1 MKDAHRILIGS
12 LGDDIHSVGQSLLKI
27 ALQESGFFVHNLGIG
42 NTIDQF
48 FKLAPQFDA
57 ILISCINGHVD
68 LFLEEFA
75 HKLSQFQLSDSEQ
88 KVWYLG
94 GNLSVKED
102 EDKVIRKYLQ
112 MGFDYVAA
120 KPVSWQIV
128 VKQLHK
134 DFSNRE
140 IPKKNI
146 SLQSLEIQA
155 EHLSLDLVHDEPMT
169 DIEFNTI
176 RSEVLGSWPTGAAVL
191 TADIKANHSDKSK
204 NLSRLLRTQQQRQ
217 TYPLKQPR
225 TGVAHVED
233 EIEILQYLEEHGSDI
248 ASIQLD
254 AASRKN
260 MYKKAEEGVLR
271 TDKGKISFL
280 NGYPVPIHGVP
291 GIEKILHTIKSPF
304 QIRAGSPDHRLIYEI
319 GLAGGA
325 TSVEG
330 GFICYLFPYDKTTSP
345 ITCLQYWK
353 YVDKLAAWY
362 YQEYG
367 IIINRE
373 YFGPLTTSLI
383 EPTIPICINI
393 IQSVLSAKAGVKCIS
408 VSLAEQGN
416 RSQDIAAIQTLLE
429 TTQLFLN
436 KYGLKD
442 CNLSTVF
449 HQYMAAF
456 PTSLEKASNLIVGSS
471 TTAALSMANKVMIK
485 TPVESFKIPNRQDN
499 ANALQLTQTGF
510 EKATELHID
519 HNVVNIEKKFLKKQV
534 IAIMNY
540 IEVVG
545 NGSLAKGALIAFEK
559 GILDIPFSPSKFNLN
574 KLLTA
579 RDADGAIRFIN
590 PEHLPFDEE
599 TKEFHTNKIHHRKV
613 LERVSKTTTLLEQD
627 LTRISKNEYLKWPLD
642 GTYIS

>member
-1 MKDAHRILIGS
+1 MKDTHRILIGS

-27 ALQESGFFVHNLGIG
+27 ALKESGFFVHNLGIG

-68 LFLEEFA
+68 LFLEDFA
-75 HKLSQFQLSDSEQ
+75 HNLSQFQLTEPAQ
-88 KVWYLG
+88 KIWYLG

-112 MGFDYVAA
+112 MGFDFVAA
-120 KPVSWQIV
+120 KPISWQLV
-128 VKQLHK
+128 VQQLHK
-134 DFSNRE
+134 DFSNKE

-146 SLQSLEIQA
+146 SLRALRTRTDI
-155 EHLSLDLVHDEPMT
+155 LNLDLVHDEPMS
-169 DIEFNTI
+169 DIEFMTI
-176 RSEVLGSWPTGAAVL
+176 RNEVLSSWPTGAAVL
-191 TADIKANHSDKSK
+191 TTNIKANHSDKSK
-204 NLSRLLRTQQQRQ
+204 NLSGLLRKQQQQ
-217 TYPLKQPR
+217 QASPLKQPR

-233 EIEILQYLEEHGSDI
+233 EIEILLYLEEHGLDI

-260 MYKKAEEGVLR
+260 MYKKAEEGISR

-291 GIEKILHTIKSPF
+291 GIEQILRSIRSPF

-330 GFICYLFPYDKTTSP
+330 GFICYLFPYDKKTSP
-345 ITCLQYWK
+345 VTSLQYWK

-393 IQSVLSAKAGVKCIS
+393 VQSVLSAKAGVKCIS

-416 RSQDIAAIQTLLE
+416 RSQDMQ
-429 TTQLFLN
+429 
-436 KYGLKD
+436 
-442 CNLSTVF
+442 
-449 HQYMAAF
+449 
-456 PTSLEKASNLIVGSS
+456 P
-471 TTAALSMANKVMIK
+471 
-485 TPVESFKIPNRQDN
+485 FK
-499 ANALQLTQTGF
+499 L
-510 EKATELHID
+510 
-519 HNVVNIEKKFLKKQV
+519 
-534 IAIMNY
+534 
-540 IEVVG
+540 
-545 NGSLAKGALIAFEK
+545 
-559 GILDIPFSPSKFNLN
+559 
-574 KLLTA
+574 
-579 RDADGAIRFIN
+579 
-590 PEHLPFDEE
+590 
-599 TKEFHTNKIHHRKV
+599 
-613 LERVSKTTTLLEQD
+613 
-627 LTRISKNEYLKWPLD
+627 YLKQLNS
-642 GTYIS
+642 I